1 MKNRFLI
8 ILLIL
13 SGSGVSA
20 QQTNFNQLQFG
31 LSYGIPYDSDTRK
44 LNGNLLKLSLQQ
56 DFRLGNLISLSVL
69 GDYNHSK
76 GKSLF
81 RDINNVGLGGGI
93 KIQMIPIFQFINTKI
108 LKTDSIHVKYNVF
121 IQSNATVN
129 IHNTKYFD
137 AGTLYDNTFQIGV
150 ELFDKKKYV
159 YKIFYAFSMIE
170 DNTKYDYLAIPN
182 QPKNITSRTFG
193 ELGIAIGIKNLSK
206 RNNKVE

>member
-1 MKNRFLI
+1 MKKYLFFL
-8 ILLIL
+8 LLSFL
-13 SGSGVSA
+13 VLKGKA
-20 QQTNFNQLQFG
+20 QQTNFNQLQLG

-44 LNGNLLKLSLQQ
+44 LSGNLLKLSLQQ

-93 KIQMIPIFQFINTKI
+93 KIQMIPIFQFINTKV
-108 LKTDSIHVKYNVF
+108 LKTDSIHVNYNVF
-121 IQSNATVN
+121 IQNNATVN

-137 AGTLYDNTFQIGV
+137 AGTLYDNTIQIGV

-159 YKIFYAFSMIE
+159 YKIFYALSMIE
-170 DNTKYDYLAIPN
+170 DNTKYVYLAIPN

-206 RNNKVE
+206 